1 MGVFFFKKKKKNPN
15 LRLNAVRHPRPGRVQ
30 CARRPLLPADPR
42 PTAASRSEA
51 QQPAHATPAPQTRAR
66 GHEDGCALPSV
77 YAPNHPTTMRVART
91 TTPEARTARAHGITP
106 TPPNAFARPSPSRAR
121 HPASTRTAWI
131 QHGSTPPPG
140 ARKVG
145 IAPRLYNTKERKD
158 QEGKGDLS
166 ALREENNRK
175 ERKEEKGGGRTKNEE
190 RRKENARSK
199 TNSGKKTKMCAYASV
214 VRDVHRGGGGER
226 EKGREER
233 VGRRRRG
240 GVQGV
245 GGGRRGS
252 VLVCKGGRREGRVRR
267 IRGGGGGG
275 RQYRVRGRRGEEDE
289 RVCFAR
295 GRARDG
301 QQRHIVQPGRVNE
314 ELALGL

>member
-1 MGVFFFKKKKKNPN
+1 
-15 LRLNAVRHPRPGRVQ
+15 
-30 CARRPLLPADPR
+30 
-42 PTAASRSEA
+42 
-51 QQPAHATPAPQTRAR
+51 
-66 GHEDGCALPSV
+66 
-77 YAPNHPTTMRVART
+77 MRVART

-121 HPASTRTAWI
+121 HPASTRTACI

-199 TNSGKKTKMCAYASV
+199 TNSGKKTKMLKRAAKKET
-214 VRDVHRGGGGER
+214 GGRINDSDKNKKRKRQADDSPTATQR

-252 VLVCKGGRREGRVRR
+252 VLVYSGAGTRYSNVRKNP
-267 IRGGGGGG
+267 IENSGWGVAHV
-275 RQYRVRGRRGEEDE
+275 YVLGEK
-289 RVCFAR
+289 C
-295 GRARDG
+295 
-301 QQRHIVQPGRVNE
+301 P
-314 ELALGL
+314 LLGEKT